1 MLTTFMTAVAVL
13 ALLYVMTGVK
23 IVRQGYRY
31 TIEHFGRFVRVAEPG
46 FNYVTPFFY
55 RVGRKINMMEQVLE
69 IPGQEIITKDNAMV
83 AVDGVVFF
91 QVLDPAKAA
100 YEVSDLYT
108 AITALSTT
116 NLRTV
121 MGSMDLDET
130 LSKRDEINTRLLSV
144 VDQATEAWGV
154 KITRVEL
161 RDIRPP
167 QDIVN
172 AMTRQMKAEREKRAV
187 ILEAEGMRQSAILKA
202 EGEKQSAIL
211 SAEGARE
218 AAFREAEARERA
230 AQAEATATKA
240 VSDAIEQ
247 GSAQA
252 INYFVAQKYVEAVG
266 EFARSPNAKTIL
278 FPVEATQLIGTL
290 GGIGELAKEAFG
302 DGSAAR
308 RRRRPRP
315 RRACPKLRN
324 ERLSPRSRLA
334 VADRRRRAADRRTHR
349 AGILPDLHRRRGD
362 RDRTVRCAAGRYR
375 PHAARAFRYTR
386 DPLARVGGR
395 RVLCDRAT
403 TTRRSASQRSRR
415 VGCSARW
422 CRSSSRSM
430 RNGGRVRVGDGEW
443 TARGGPAAVG
453 ERVRIV
459 DVDGN
464 CLKVEPEHTL
474 PPA

>member
-1 MLTTFMTAVAVL
+1 MLTTFMAAVAVL
-13 ALLYVMTGVK
+13 ALLYVMMGVK

-31 TIEHFGRFVRVAEPG
+31 TIEHFGRFVRVADPG

-55 RVGRKINMMEQVLE
+55 RVGRRINVMEQVLE

-91 QVLDPAKAA
+91 QVLDAAKAA
-100 YEVSDLYT
+100 YEVADLYS

-130 LSKRDEINTRLLSV
+130 LSKRDEINTKLLSV
-144 VDQATEAWGV
+144 VDQATESWGV

-230 AQAEATATKA
+230 ATAEANATKS
-240 VSDAIEQ
+240 VSDAIA
-247 GSAQA
+247 GGNVQA
-252 INYFVAQKYVEAVG
+252 INYFIAQKYVEAVA

-290 GGIGELAKEAFG
+290 GGIGELAKEA
-302 DGSAAR
+302 
-308 RRRRPRP
+308 
-315 RRACPKLRN
+315 
-324 ERLSPRSRLA
+324 
-334 VADRRRRAADRRTHR
+334 
-349 AGILPDLHRRRGD
+349 
-362 RDRTVRCAAGRYR
+362 
-375 PHAARAFRYTR
+375 
-386 DPLARVGGR
+386 VGQI
-395 RVLCDRAT
+395 
-403 TTRRSASQRSRR
+403 SAS
-415 VGCSARW
+415 SAPRGKPAP
-422 CRSSSRSM
+422 S
-430 RNGGRVRVGDGEW
+430 VPKTGE
-443 TARGGPAAVG
+443 
-453 ERVRIV
+453 
-459 DVDGN
+459 
-464 CLKVEPEHTL
+464 
-474 PPA
+474 